1 MIERLREL
9 YDAATSETASR
20 RSQTPISELEQMHA
34 DIDEV
39 PSFSE
44 ALIEKPEVSL
54 IAEFKQASPS
64 MGEINTDWNAGD
76 ASVAYAIGG
85 AAAMSVL
92 TIDHKF
98 SGSLDFITE
107 ARDSLR
113 HKGIKQIPI
122 LRKDFIDD
130 EYQIHEAAAYGASAV
145 LLITGGI
152 DDDGR
157 LKHLYDYAD
166 TLGLDSLVEVH
177 DSEEMDRALELDPKI
192 ISINNRNLKGKDMKV
207 SLGIFDLLANR
218 VPYGKTLVAES
229 GYAPTK
235 EHKERVS
242 WNGADAVLM
251 GTELMKCE
259 DPEQA
264 IRDWNNAFKTFIT
277 TKA

>member
-44 ALIEKPEVSL
+44 ALTEKPEVSL

-64 MGEINTDWNAGD
+64 TGEINTDRNARD
-76 ASVAYAIGG
+76 TAVEYAIGG

-92 TIDHKF
+92 TIEHKF

-107 ARDSLR
+107 ARDGLR
-113 HKGIKQIPI
+113 YKDIKQTPI
-122 LRKDFIDD
+122 LRKDFIND

-157 LKHLYDYAD
+157 LKHLYDYAQN
-166 TLGLDSLVEVH
+166 LGLDSLVEVH
-177 DSEEMDRALELDPKI
+177 DSGEMDRALELDPKI
-192 ISINNRNLKGKDMKV
+192 IGINNRNLKGKDMKV
-207 SLGIFDLLANR
+207 SLGTFDLLASR
-218 VPYGKTLVAES
+218 VPYGKTLVAEG

-251 GTELMKCE
+251 GTELMKSG

-264 IRDWNNAFKTFIT
+264 IRDWNNFLKTSIT